1 MLGRRRSKPEGVNI
15 KPLSNLYRG
24 TMVEEKI
31 TLDKKVFRTLAS
43 DTRISILKS
52 LDVRRKMLA
61 ELAKELGMSPST
73 VKEHMESLR
82 KAGLVVLKDDGHKWK
97 YYELTRDGKNI
108 LHPGDTK
115 IWVILSL
122 SGLAF
127 LVTAYDLASGFI
139 TQNAGFLSKAG
150 DALRGGGELVS
161 ESAPA
166 AAPQTLMTSAT
177 APLPYFNIIGLVL
190 FAAIFSITLGYYMGA
205 RKLWK
210 MDF

>member
-1 MLGRRRSKPEGVNI
+1 MLGEYRSKAEGVNI
-15 KPLSNLYRG
+15 KPLSNFYRR

-73 VKEHMESLR
+73 VKEHMDSLR
-82 KAGLVVLKDDGHKWK
+82 KAGLVTLKDDGHKWK

-108 LHPGDTK
+108 LHPGDMK
-115 IWVILSL
+115 VWVILSL

-127 LVTAYDLASGFI
+127 LVTAYDMVSGFL
-139 TQNAGFLSKAG
+139 TQNAQFMTKAG
-150 DALRGGGELVS
+150 DALRGGELLT
-161 ESAPA
+161 EAQSAPTA
-166 AAPQTLMTSAT
+166 AAVGVQQ
-177 APLPYFNIIGLVL
+177 LPYFNIIGLVL
-190 FAAIFSITLGYYMGA
+190 FAGIFFITLGYYFGA
-205 RKLWK
+205 RKSWRL
-210 MDF
+210 DL

>member
-1 MLGRRRSKPEGVNI
+1 MHIAWIVM
-15 KPLSNLYRG
+15 
-24 TMVEEKI
+24 TEEKI
-31 TLDKKVFRTLAS
+31 TLNKKVFRTLAS

-61 ELAKELGMSPST
+61 ELSKELGMSPST
-73 VKEHMESLR
+73 VKEHMDSLK

-108 LHPGDTK
+108 LHPGDMK
-115 IWVILSL
+115 VWVILSL

-127 LVTAYDLASGFI
+127 LVTAYDMASGFLA
-139 TQNAGFLSKAG
+139 QNAGLLSKAS
-150 DALRGGGELVS
+150 DALRGGEQMLT

-166 AAPQTLMTSAT
+166 AAPIAGPASQ
-177 APLPYFNIIGLVL
+177 LPYFNIIGMVL
-190 FAAIFSITLGYYMGA
+190 FAGIFFITLGYYFGA
-205 RKLWK
+205 RKSWK

>member
-1 MLGRRRSKPEGVNI
+1 
-15 KPLSNLYRG
+15 
-24 TMVEEKI
+24 MVEEKI
-31 TLDKKVFRTLAS
+31 TLDRRTFRTLAS
-43 DTRISILKS
+43 GTRISILKS

-73 VKEHMESLR
+73 VKEHMDSLR

-127 LVTAYDLASGFI
+127 LVTAYDMVSGFI
-139 TQNAGFLSKAG
+139 SQNSQFMAKAG
-150 DALRGGGELVS
+150 DALRGGEQLLT
-161 ESAPA
+161 ETAPA
-166 AAPQTLMTSAT
+166 AAPLGPASQ
-177 APLPYFNIIGLVL
+177 LPYFNIMGLVL
-190 FAAIFSITLGYYMGA
+190 FAGIFFITLGYYMGA

>member
-1 MLGRRRSKPEGVNI
+1 M
-15 KPLSNLYRG
+15 G

-82 KAGLVVLKDDGHKWK
+82 KAGLVILKDDGHKWK
-97 YYELTRDGKNI
+97 YYELTRSGKNI
-108 LHPGDTK
+108 LHPGDMK
-115 IWVILSL
+115 VWVILSL
-122 SGLAF
+122 SAVAF
-127 LVTAYDLASGFI
+127 LATAYDLASGFL
-139 TQNAGFLSKAG
+139 TQNVGLLSKAN
-150 DALRGGGELVS
+150 DALRGGELLT
-161 ESAPA
+161 EAAPSAAPIAGPA
-166 AAPQTLMTSAT
+166 AQ
-177 APLPYFNIIGLVL
+177 LPYFNIIGLVL
-190 FAAIFSITLGYYMGA
+190 FAGIFSITLGYYLGA